1 MLAYIKGI
9 LQAWNN
15 ESIIVETGGIG
26 FNVNVPLTVLEK
38 LPETG
43 SEVKIYTY
51 AHIREDGWTLYGFLN
66 DDELKMFEQLLKVSG
81 VGPKAA
87 ISLVSYISPSQFGLA
102 VLTDDVDA
110 FVKVPGI
117 GKKTAMR
124 IILELKDKFKK
135 EQGKEIKSLTVRID
149 EKPEN
154 KVHDAVS
161 ALMMLG
167 YSSQQA
173 NAAVSSVYNSEKDLE
188 SIIRD
193 ALKSLAG

>member
-9 LQAWNN
+9 LQACNN

-135 EQGKEIKSLTVRID
+135 EQGKEIKSLTVSID

>member
-9 LQAWNN
+9 LQARNN
-15 ESIIVETGGIG
+15 ESVVVETGGLG
-26 FNVNVPLTVLEK
+26 FNLTVPLTVVEK
-38 LPETG
+38 LPDTG
-43 SEVKIYTY
+43 SEVRLYTY
-51 AHIREDGWTLYGFLN
+51 THVREDGWTLYGFLN
-66 DDELKMFEQLLKVSG
+66 EDELKMFEQLLKVSG

-87 ISLVSYISPSQFGLA
+87 LSLVSYISPSQFGLA

-117 GKKTAMR
+117 GKKTALR

-135 EQGKEIKSLTVRID
+135 EQGKEIRSLTLDTGER
-149 EKPEN
+149 PEN
-154 KVHDAVS
+154 KVQDAVS

-167 YSSQQA
+167 YSGQEA
-173 NAAVSSVYNSEKDLE
+173 NAAVSSVYNADKDLE
-188 SIIRD
+188 TIIRD

>member
-9 LQAWNN
+9 LQARND
-15 ESIIVETGGIG
+15 ESVVVETGGLG
-26 FNVNVPLTVLEK
+26 FNLTVPLTVVEK
-38 LPETG
+38 LPDTG
-43 SEVKIYTY
+43 SEVRLYTY
-51 AHIREDGWTLYGFLN
+51 THVREDGWTLYGFLN
-66 DDELKMFEQLLKVSG
+66 EDELKMFEQLLKVSG

-87 ISLVSYISPSQFGLA
+87 LSLVSYISPSQFGLA

-117 GKKTAMR
+117 GKKTALR

-135 EQGKEIKSLTVRID
+135 EQGKEIRSLTLDTGER
-149 EKPEN
+149 PEN
-154 KVHDAVS
+154 KVQDAVS

-167 YSSQQA
+167 YSGQEA
-173 NAAVSSVYNSEKDLE
+173 NAAVSSVYNADKDLE
-188 SIIRD
+188 TIIRD